1 MIDMMVSPWHLAL
14 VLEAKIQVLGLALIP
29 QVLGL
34 VLKSLAFALMPLT
47 ACISLLTVTDAH
59 DSNSYVHNVNKI
71 PHVDDF
77 TYLQYFCCCND
88 DLKPFRC

>member
-1 MIDMMVSPWHLAL
+1 MIDMMVSPWHWPWSLRPKSKCWA
-14 VLEAKIQVLGLALIP
+14 LALIP